1 MFSTSLKQ
9 WASEIFSGPTS
20 IWRPFK
26 GSKFDAGLF
35 ASPHLANCRDYFMYS
50 SGNGE
55 ISPNLAQPAGEQ
67 QKAQY

>member
-1 MFSTSLKQ
+1 LIYFDITTRSVTMFSTSLKQ

-35 ASPHLANCRDYFMYS
+35 ASPHLANCRDYFM
-50 SGNGE
+50 
-55 ISPNLAQPAGEQ
+55 
-67 QKAQY
+67 